1 MSEKLF
7 KALEKAPNA
16 ETANGANAY
25 DSTNNAFLDF
35 FYEAGNARTKDE
47 VEIYTLAEN
56 SKVCD
61 KENTVRLVG
70 YMRDVRN
77 GLGERKGFRLAMQ
90 YLIAGGLKVKPKK
103 LFDWCMEYGR
113 ADDYYEIVYRAY
125 NGEEL
130 KEFTDIIKKA
140 LAKDVKAK
148 APTLLAKWLPSINA
162 SSKETRD
169 KARVLCKCLD
179 MTEKD
184 YRKTLSSIRKKIK
197 LIETFLTNKDYSF
210 EYSNIPSLAMLKYK
224 NAFVRND
231 YERYNEYLKA
241 VNSGDKKM
249 NMQVAE
255 PRAIYKMWRENCT
268 CINHELVEASWKSLK
283 QQDLTDVKF
292 LPVLDTSGSMYG
304 APEEIGTSLAVYFS
318 EKLPQ
323 PYKDKIVTFSRKA
336 RYFDLSKFDE
346 VNKKFKHLHENS
358 IIENT
363 NIESVLHLVF
373 KTARDNGLTDEDIPT
388 LLFLSDMQFD
398 SGVDGYMDC
407 SYHQAFHHIAQSY
420 GYELPRIVYWNIDM
434 YGYGNTPVRSDERGV
449 VMLSGSSTNAIQAL
463 YHVDKTPLETALKT
477 VQSSKSGNALLDV
490 FKKK

>member
-1 MSEKLF
+1 MSDKLF

-35 FYEAGNARTKDE
+35 FYEAGNARTKDKE
-47 VEIYTLAEN
+47 DIYTLVEN

-61 KENTVRLVG
+61 KENTIRLIG

-77 GLGERKGFRLAMQ
+77 GLGERKGFRTAMQ
-90 YLIAGGLKVKPKK
+90 SLIASGLKVKPKK

-113 ADDYYEIVYRAY
+113 ADDYFETVYSSY
-125 NGEEL
+125 KGEEL
-130 KEFTDIIKKA
+130 KEFTEVIKKA

-162 SSKETRD
+162 SSKETKD
-169 KARVLCKCLD
+169 KAKVLCKCLD

-184 YRKTLSSIRKKIK
+184 YRKTLAGIRKKIK

-210 EYSNIPSLAMLKYK
+210 EYSSIPSLAMLKYK
-224 NAFVRND
+224 NAFIRND
-231 YERYNEYLKA
+231 SERYMEYLAA

-249 NMQVAE
+249 NMAVAE
-255 PRAIYKMWRENCT
+255 PRAIYRMWQSRKYGEV
-268 CINHELVEASWKSLK
+268 VEAAWKSLK
-283 QQDLTDVKF
+283 QQDLTNIKF
-292 LPVLDTSGSMYG
+292 LPVLDTSGSMQG
-304 APEEIGTSLAVYFS
+304 APQEIGTSLAVYFS

-323 PYKDKIVTFSRKA
+323 PYRDKIITFSEKA
-336 RYFDLSKFDE
+336 KYFDLSKFDT
-346 VNKKFKHLHENS
+346 VCKKFEHLEDS
-358 IIENT
+358 CIIENT

-373 KTARDNGLTDEDIPT
+373 KTAKDNGLTDEDIPT

-398 SGVDGYMDC
+398 SGIDEHMNC
-407 SYHQAFHHIAQSY
+407 SYHEAFHHIAQSY
-420 GYELPRIVYWNIDM
+420 GYKLPRIVYWNIDA
-434 YGYGNTPVRSDERGV
+434 YNYGNTPVRSDERGV

-490 FKKK
+490 FKKR

>member
-1 MSEKLF
+1 MSDKLF

-16 ETANGANAY
+16 ETANGANTY
-25 DSTNNAFLDF
+25 DSSNNSFLDF
-35 FYEAGNARTKDE
+35 FYEAGNARIKDE
-47 VEIYTLAEN
+47 QDIYTLVEN

-61 KENTVRLVG
+61 KENTIRLIG

-90 YLIAGGLKVKPKK
+90 WLIADGLKLKPKK

-113 ADDYYEIVYRAY
+113 ADDYFEIVYSSY
-125 NGEEL
+125 KGEEL
-130 KEFTDIIKKA
+130 KEFTEVIKKA

-169 KARVLCKCLD
+169 KAKVLCRCLD

-184 YRKTLSSIRKKIK
+184 YRKTLSGIRKKIK
-197 LIETFLTNKDYSF
+197 LIETFLSNKDYSF
-210 EYSNIPSLAMLKYK
+210 DYSNIPSLAMLKYK
-224 NAFVRND
+224 KAFDRND
-231 YERYNEYLKA
+231 HDRYNDYLKE

-249 NMQVAE
+249 NMAVAE
-255 PRAIYKMWRENCT
+255 PRAIYRLWKSKNVQG
-268 CINHELVEASWKSLK
+268 LVEPAWKSLK

-292 LPVLDTSGSMYG
+292 LPVLDTSGSMWG
-304 APEEIGTSLAVYFS
+304 TPEEIGTSLAVYFS

-323 PYKDKIVTFSRKA
+323 PYRDKIVTFSRTAK
-336 RYFDLSKFDE
+336 YFDLSKFNT
-346 VNKKFKHLHENS
+346 VSQKFIHLKAKS

-373 KTARDNGLTDEDIPT
+373 GTARDNGLTNEDIPT
-388 LLFLSDMQFD
+388 LVFFSDMQFD
-398 SGVDGYMDC
+398 SGVDDAFNC
-407 SYHQAFHHIAQSY
+407 SYHEAFHHIAQSY
-420 GYELPRIVYWNIDM
+420 GYELPRIVYWNINER
-434 YGYGNTPVRSDERGV
+434 GYGNTPVRSDERGV
-449 VMLSGSSTNAIQAL
+449 VMLSGSSTNAIQTL
-463 YHVDKTPLETALKT
+463 YHINETPLETALAT
-477 VQSSKSGNALLDV
+477 VQNSKAGNELLEV

>member
-1 MSEKLF
+1 MSDKLF

-25 DSTNNAFLDF
+25 DSTNSAFLDF

-47 VEIYTLAEN
+47 QDIYTLVEN

-61 KENTVRLVG
+61 KDNTIRLIG

-77 GLGERKGFRLAMQ
+77 GLGERKGFRTAMQ
-90 YLIAGGLKVKPKK
+90 CLIASGLKVKPKK

-113 ADDYYEIVYRAY
+113 ADDYFEIVHSSYK
-125 NGEEL
+125 GEEL
-130 KEFTDIIKKA
+130 KEFTEVIKKA

-169 KARVLCKCLD
+169 KARVLCKCLE

-184 YRKTLSSIRKKIK
+184 YRKTLSGIRKKIK

-210 EYSNIPSLAMLKYK
+210 EYSSIPSLAMLKYK
-224 NAFVRND
+224 NAFARND
-231 YERYNEYLKA
+231 GERYNEYLKA

-249 NMQVAE
+249 NMRVSE
-255 PRAIYKMWRENCT
+255 PKDIYKMWKQT
-268 CINHELVEASWKSLK
+268 CKANDLVEAAWKSLK

-292 LPVLDTSGSMYG
+292 LPVLDTSASMWG
-304 APEEIGTSLAVYFS
+304 VPEEIGASLAVYFS

-323 PYKDKIVTFSRKA
+323 PYRDKIVTFSSKA
-336 RYFDLSKFDE
+336 RYFDLSKFDT
-346 VNKKFKHLHENS
+346 VCKKFNHLHENC
-358 IIENT
+358 IVEDT
-363 NIESVLHLVF
+363 NIESVLHLIF
-373 KTARDNGLTDEDIPT
+373 STAKDNGLTDEDIPT
-388 LLFLSDMQFD
+388 LLFLSDMQFNR
-398 SGVDGYMDC
+398 GVDDMYDC

-420 GYELPRIVYWNIDM
+420 GYKLPRIVYWNINAYN
-434 YGYGNTPVRSDERGV
+434 YGDAPVRSDERGV

-463 YHVDKTPLETALKT
+463 YHINETPLETALAT
-477 VQSSKSGNALLDV
+477 VQNSKAGNELLEV
-490 FKKK
+490 FKK

>member
-1 MSEKLF
+1 MSDKLF
-7 KALEKAPNA
+7 KALEKVPTA

-35 FYEAGNARTKDE
+35 FYEAGNARTKDT
-47 VEIYTLAEN
+47 VEIYTLVER

-61 KENTVRLVG
+61 KGNTIRLIG

-90 YLIAGGLKVKPKK
+90 WLIADGLKLKPKK

-113 ADDYYEIVYRAY
+113 ADDYFEIVYSSY
-125 NGEEL
+125 KGEEL
-130 KEFTDIIKKA
+130 KEFTEVIKKA

-148 APTLLAKWLPSINA
+148 APTLLAKWLPSVNA

-169 KARVLCKCLD
+169 KAKVLCKCLD

-184 YRKTLSSIRKKIK
+184 YRKTLSGIRKKIK
-197 LIETFLTNKDYSF
+197 LIETFLTNKNYTF
-210 EYSNIPSLAMLKYK
+210 EYSNIPSLAMLKYR
-224 NAFVRND
+224 NAFIRND
-231 YERYNEYLKA
+231 SKRYLEYLEA

-283 QQDLTDVKF
+283 QQDLSDVKF
-292 LPVLDTSGSMYG
+292 LPVLDTSGSMHG

-346 VNKKFKHLHENS
+346 VNKKFKHLHENC
-358 IIENT
+358 IIEDT

-373 KTARDNGLTDEDIPT
+373 GTARDNGLTSEDIPT
-388 LLFLSDMQFD
+388 LLFLSDMQFNE
-398 SGVDGYMDC
+398 GVDKVYGC
-407 SYHQAFHHIAQSY
+407 SYHDAFKKIADSY
-420 GYELPRIVYWNIDM
+420 GYKLPKIVYWNINA
-434 YGYGNTPVRSDERGV
+434 YEYKNSPVRHDEQGV

-463 YHVDKTPLETALKT
+463 YHINETPLETALAT
-477 VQSSKSGNALLDV
+477 VQNSKSGNDLLEV
-490 FKKK
+490 FKKR

>member
-1 MSEKLF
+1 MSDKLF

-35 FYEAGNARTKDE
+35 FYEAGNARTKDT
-47 VEIYTLAEN
+47 VDIYTLVER

-61 KENTVRLVG
+61 KENTIRLVG

-90 YLIAGGLKVKPKK
+90 WLIYKGLKVKPKK

-113 ADDYYEIVYRAY
+113 ADDYFEIVYSSY
-125 NGEEL
+125 KGEEL
-130 KEFTDIIKKA
+130 KEFTEVIKKA

-148 APTLLAKWLPSINA
+148 APTLLAKWLPSVNA

-184 YRKTLSSIRKKIK
+184 YRKTLAGIRKKIK

-210 EYSNIPSLAMLKYK
+210 EYSNIPSLAMLKYR
-224 NAFVRND
+224 NAFIRND
-231 YERYNEYLKA
+231 SERYLEYLEA

-249 NMQVAE
+249 NMQVSE
-255 PRAIYKMWRENCT
+255 PKDIYKMWEQTRKAND
-268 CINHELVEASWKSLK
+268 LVEAAWKSLK

-292 LPVLDTSGSMYG
+292 LPVLDTSASMWGVPEQIG
-304 APEEIGTSLAVYFS
+304 ASLAVYFS

-323 PYKDKIVTFSRKA
+323 PYRDKIVTFSSKA
-336 RYFDLSKFDE
+336 RYFDLSKFDT
-346 VNKKFKHLHENS
+346 VCKKFNYLHENC
-358 IIENT
+358 IVEDT

-373 KTARDNGLTDEDIPT
+373 GTARDNGLTDDDIPT
-388 LLFLSDMQFD
+388 LLFLSDMQFNR
-398 SGVDGYMDC
+398 GVCDMNCC
-407 SYHQAFHHIAQSY
+407 SYHQGFHHIAQYY
-420 GYELPRIVYWNIDM
+420 GYKLPRIVYWNIDT

-463 YHVDKTPLETALKT
+463 YHINETPLETALAT
-477 VQSSKSGNALLDV
+477 VQNSKAGNELLEV

>member
-1 MSEKLF
+1 MSDKLF

-35 FYEAGNARTKDE
+35 FYEAGNARTKDKE
-47 VEIYTLAEN
+47 DIYTLVEN

-61 KENTVRLVG
+61 KENTIRLIG

-77 GLGERKGFRLAMQ
+77 GLGERKGFRTAMQ
-90 YLIAGGLKVKPKK
+90 SLIASGLKVKPKK

-113 ADDYYEIVYRAY
+113 ADDYFETVYSSY
-125 NGEEL
+125 KGEEL
-130 KEFTDIIKKA
+130 KEFTEVIKKA
-140 LAKDVKAK
+140 LAKDMKAK

-162 SSKETRD
+162 SSKETKD
-169 KARVLCKCLD
+169 KAKVLCKCLD

-184 YRKTLSSIRKKIK
+184 YRKTLAGIRKKIK

-210 EYSNIPSLAMLKYK
+210 EYSSIPSLAMLKYK
-224 NAFVRND
+224 NAFIRND
-231 YERYNEYLKA
+231 SERYMEYLAA

-249 NMQVAE
+249 NMAVAE
-255 PRAIYKMWRENCT
+255 PRAIYRMWQSRKYGEV
-268 CINHELVEASWKSLK
+268 VEAAWKSLK
-283 QQDLTDVKF
+283 QQDLTNIKF
-292 LPVLDTSGSMYG
+292 LPVLDTSGSMQG
-304 APEEIGTSLAVYFS
+304 APQEIGTSLAVYFS

-323 PYKDKIVTFSRKA
+323 PYRDKIITFSEKA
-336 RYFDLSKFDE
+336 KYFDLSKFDTAC
-346 VNKKFKHLHENS
+346 KKFEHLEDS
-358 IIENT
+358 CIIENT

-373 KTARDNGLTDEDIPT
+373 KTAKDNGLTDEDIPT

-420 GYELPRIVYWNIDM
+420 GYKLPRIVYWNIDA
-434 YGYGNTPVRSDERGV
+434 YSYGNAPVRSDERGV

-463 YHVDKTPLETALKT
+463 YHVDKTPLETALNT
-477 VQSSKSGNALLDV
+477 VQASKSGNALLDV
-490 FKKK
+490 FKKR

>member
-16 ETANGANAY
+16 ETANGANTY
-25 DSTNNAFLDF
+25 DSSNNGFLDF

-47 VEIYTLAEN
+47 EDIYTLVEN

-77 GLGERKGFRLAMQ
+77 GLGERKGFRLAMK
-90 YLIAGGLKVKPKK
+90 YLITNGLNVKPKK

-113 ADDYYEIVYRAY
+113 ADDYFEVVYSSY
-125 NGEEL
+125 KGEEL
-130 KEFTDIIKKA
+130 KEFTEVIKKA

-169 KARVLCKCLD
+169 KAKVLCKCLD

-184 YRKTLSSIRKKIK
+184 YRKTLSGIRKKIK
-197 LIETFLTNKDYSF
+197 LIETFLTNKDYTF
-210 EYSNIPSLAMLKYK
+210 EYSSIPSLAMLKYRM
-224 NAFVRND
+224 AFTRND
-231 YERYNEYLKA
+231 GKRYNEYIKA

-249 NMQVAE
+249 NMKVSE
-255 PRAIYKMWRENCT
+255 PKDIYKLWKQTHKAND
-268 CINHELVEASWKSLK
+268 LVEAAWKSLK

-292 LPVLDTSGSMYG
+292 LPVLDTSASMWG
-304 APEEIGTSLAVYFS
+304 VPEEIGTSLAVYFS
-318 EKLPQ
+318 EKLPK
-323 PYKDKIVTFSRKA
+323 PYKDKVVTFSRKA
-336 RYFDLSKFDE
+336 RYFDLSKFNT
-346 VNKKFKHLHENS
+346 VCKKFNHLHENS
-358 IIENT
+358 IVEDT

-373 KTARDNGLTDEDIPT
+373 KTAKDNGLTDDDIPT
-388 LLFLSDMQFD
+388 LLFLSDMQFNRGID
-398 SGVDGYMDC
+398 DMNNC
-407 SYHQAFHHIAQSY
+407 SYHQAFRHIAQSY
-420 GYELPRIVYWNIDM
+420 GYELPRIVYWNINA
-434 YGYGNTPVRSDERGV
+434 YEYKNSPVRHDEQGV

-463 YHVDKTPLETALKT
+463 YNINQTPLETALAT
-477 VQSSKSGNALLDV
+477 VQNSKAGNELLEV
-490 FKKK
+490 FKKR

>member
-1 MSEKLF
+1 MSDKLF

-35 FYEAGNARTKDE
+35 FYEAGNARTKDT
-47 VEIYTLAEN
+47 VDIYTLVER

-61 KENTVRLVG
+61 KENTIRLVG

-90 YLIAGGLKVKPKK
+90 WLIYKGLKVKPKK

-113 ADDYYEIVYRAY
+113 ADDYFEIVYSSCK
-125 NGEEL
+125 GEEL
-130 KEFTDIIKKA
+130 KEFTEVIKKA

-148 APTLLAKWLPSINA
+148 APTLLAKWLPSVNA

-184 YRKTLSSIRKKIK
+184 YRKTLAGIRKKIK

-224 NAFVRND
+224 NAFIRND
-231 YERYNEYLKA
+231 SERYLEYLKE

-249 NMQVAE
+249 NMNVAE
-255 PRAIYKMWRENCT
+255 PKDIYKMWKQTYKAND
-268 CINHELVEASWKSLK
+268 LVEASWKSLK

-346 VNKKFKHLHENS
+346 VNKKFKHLHENC
-358 IIENT
+358 IVEDT
-363 NIESVLHLVF
+363 NIESVLRLVF
-373 KTARDNGLTDEDIPT
+373 GTARDNGLTNEDIPT
-388 LLFLSDMQFD
+388 LLFLSDMQFNR
-398 SGVDGYMDC
+398 GVDDMNCC

-463 YHVDKTPLETALKT
+463 YHINETPLETALAT
-477 VQSSKSGNALLDV
+477 VQNSKAGNELLEV

>member
-1 MSEKLF
+1 MSDKLF

-35 FYEAGNARTKDE
+35 FYEAGNARTKDKE
-47 VEIYTLAEN
+47 DIYTLVEN
-56 SKVCD
+56 SKLCD
-61 KENTVRLVG
+61 KENTIRLIG

-77 GLGERKGFRLAMQ
+77 GLGERKGFRTAMQ
-90 YLIAGGLKVKPKK
+90 SLIASGLKVKPKK

-113 ADDYYEIVYRAY
+113 ADDYFETVYSSY
-125 NGEEL
+125 KGEEL
-130 KEFTDIIKKA
+130 KEFTEVIKKA

-162 SSKETRD
+162 SSKETKD
-169 KARVLCKCLD
+169 KAKVLCKCLD

-184 YRKTLSSIRKKIK
+184 YRKTLAGIRKKIK
-197 LIETFLTNKDYSF
+197 LIETFLTNRDYTF
-210 EYSNIPSLAMLKYK
+210 EYSSIPSLAMLKYK
-224 NAFVRND
+224 NAFIRND
-231 YERYNEYLKA
+231 SERYHEYLTA

-249 NMQVAE
+249 NMTVAE
-255 PRAIYKMWRENCT
+255 PRAIYKMWEKCNT
-268 CINHELVEASWKSLK
+268 SHDLIEATWKSLK
-283 QQDLTDVKF
+283 QQDLTNIKF

-304 APEEIGTSLAVYFS
+304 APREIGTSLAVYFS
-318 EKLPQ
+318 EKLPE
-323 PYKDKIVTFSRKA
+323 PYRDKIITFSEKA
-336 RYFDLSKFDE
+336 RYFDLSKFDT
-346 VNKKFKHLHENS
+346 VSKKFRHLNDNS

-373 KTARDNGLTDEDIPT
+373 RTAKDNGLTDDDIPT

-398 SGVDGYMDC
+398 SGIDGHMNC

-420 GYELPRIVYWNIDM
+420 GYKLPRIVYWNIDA
-434 YGYGNTPVRSDERGV
+434 YNYGNKPVRSDERGV

-463 YHVDKTPLETALKT
+463 YHVDKTPLETALNT
-477 VQSSKSGNALLDV
+477 VQASKSGNALLGV
-490 FKKK
+490 FKKR

>member
-16 ETANGANAY
+16 ETANGANTY
-25 DSTNNAFLDF
+25 DSTNNSFLDF

-47 VEIYTLAEN
+47 QDIYTLVEN

-61 KENTVRLVG
+61 KENTIRLVG

-77 GLGERKGFRLAMQ
+77 GLGERKGFRTAMQ
-90 YLIAGGLKVKPKK
+90 WLIASGLKVKPKK

-113 ADDYYEIVYRAY
+113 ADDYYEIVYSSY
-125 NGEEL
+125 KGEEL
-130 KEFTDIIKKA
+130 KTFTDVIKNV

-169 KARVLCKCLD
+169 KARALCKCLD

-184 YRKTLSSIRKKIK
+184 YRKTLSGIRKKIK
-197 LIETFLTNKDYSF
+197 LVETFLTNKDYTF
-210 EYSNIPSLAMLKYK
+210 EYSNIPSLAMLKYRM
-224 NAFVRND
+224 AFARND
-231 YERYNEYLKA
+231 GERYSEYLKA
-241 VNSGDKKM
+241 VNSGKQKM

-255 PRAIYKMWRENCT
+255 PKDIYKMWKQT
-268 CINHELVEASWKSLK
+268 YGASDLVESAWKSLK
-283 QQDLTDVKF
+283 QQDLTDIKF
-292 LPVLDTSGSMYG
+292 LPVLDTSGSMSG
-304 APEEIGTSLAVYFS
+304 TPAEIGTSLAIYFS

-323 PYKDKIVTFSRKA
+323 PYRDKIVTFSRNAK
-336 RYFDLSKFDE
+336 YFDLSKFDT
-346 VNKKFKHLHENS
+346 VCKKFKYLHEKN
-358 IIENT
+358 IVENT
-363 NIESVLHLVF
+363 NIESVLHLVLR
-373 KTARDNGLTDEDIPT
+373 TARDNGLTNDDIPT

-398 SGVDGYMDC
+398 RGVDGYMNC
-407 SYHQAFHHIAQSY
+407 SYHQAFHHIAEFY
-420 GYELPRIVYWNIDM
+420 GFKLPRIVYWNIDA
-434 YGYGNTPVRSDERGV
+434 YSYGNTPVRSDERGV

-463 YHVDKTPLETALKT
+463 YHVNETPLETALAT
-477 VQSSKSGNALLDV
+477 VQNSKAGNDLLEV